1 MERGLRWVD
10 RSPISRP
17 MDVKSSIAIRVNGE
31 QRRMTAGLSIVAMLS
46 ELGLDPKRVAVER
59 NLDIVPRAMLGE
71 VTVED
76 ADSYEIVH
84 FVGGG

>member
-1 MERGLRWVD
+1 MDGGLRWVG

-31 QRRMTAGLSIVAMLS
+31 QRRMTAGLSVVAMLS

-59 NLDIVPRAMLGE
+59 NLDIVPRARLGE